1 MTAESDS
8 YVIIFRSY
16 IRLPDG
22 RLLYARHYGLR
33 AWPIRIRRSELWP
46 GQLEFNF

>member
-8 YVIIFRSY
+8 YVIIFRPY